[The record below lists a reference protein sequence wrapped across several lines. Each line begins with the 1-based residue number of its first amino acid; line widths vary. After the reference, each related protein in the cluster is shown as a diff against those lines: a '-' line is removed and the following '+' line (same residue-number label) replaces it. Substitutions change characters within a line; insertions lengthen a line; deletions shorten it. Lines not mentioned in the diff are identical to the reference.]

1 MFGRD
6 AILPLNKLLQPQVWY
21 LGNDENIL
29 SMQAL
34 KNIYEVVAQNLKIA
48 CIKIMD
54 NGNPVP
60 TKLKEGDLVLIKNH
74 TAKAFQPH
82 YVGNYRIVSFKG
94 NQVEVCKTEG
104 RNTTWV
110 HLMDVKYILPVDNI
124 ITKLPDYQSFGRKT
138 KLRLN
143 LDRIPNLHWNLSTTL
158 NTMPTLMTQQS
169 LIQTSMVSVWLYMK
183 KFLKKIK
190 KRQNNNIFKIR
201 FIETHEL
208 KLNISFSIRKE
219 AIKHY
224 LKHLTGITKMMTLW
238 ESHYQNI

>member
-6 AILPLNKLLQPQVWY
+6 AILPLNKLLQPQVQY

-48 CIKIMD
+48 CAKIMD
-54 NGNPVP
+54 NVSPVP
-60 TKLKEGDLVLIKNH
+60 TTLKEGDLVLIKDH
-74 TAKAFQPH
+74 TAKGFQPH

-104 RNTTWV
+104 GNTTWV
-110 HLMDVKYILPVDNI
+110 HLTDVKYILPVDN
-124 ITKLPDYQSFGRKT
+124 TKLPDYQSFGRKT

-158 NTMPTLMTQQS
+158 NMIPTLITQQS
-169 LIQTSMVSVWLYMK
+169 YTES
-183 KFLKKIK
+183 LK
-190 KRQNNNIFKIR
+190 
-201 FIETHEL
+201 
-208 KLNISFSIRKE
+208 
-219 AIKHY
+219 
-224 LKHLTGITKMMTLW
+224 
-238 ESHYQNI
+238 